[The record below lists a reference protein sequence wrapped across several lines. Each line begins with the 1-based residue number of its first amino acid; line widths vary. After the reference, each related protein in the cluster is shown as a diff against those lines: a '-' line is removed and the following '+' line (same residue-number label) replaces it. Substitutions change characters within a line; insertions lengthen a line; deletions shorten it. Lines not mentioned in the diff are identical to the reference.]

1 MRIFTHLQQG
11 NWKQTQKTDTMIS
24 YKTRKNN
31 TKTTTKEATKKL
43 RLLKDRQQSSEDPN
57 PCNNESN
64 RKATRSDIVQVSVCM
79 SVLCYVLSCVN
90 VLLC

>member
-11 NWKQTQKTDTMIS
+11 NWKQTQKTDTMKS
-24 YKTRKNN
+24 YKTRKSNI
-31 TKTTTKEATKKL
+31 KPTTIEATKKL
-43 RLLKDRQQSSEDPN
+43 RLLKDRQQSSQDPN

-64 RKATRSDIVQVSVCM
+64 MKVTRSDIMQVSVCM
-79 SVLCYVLSCVN
+79 SVLSYVSSCVN